1 MVALALPVLIG
12 FGVWQLQRAEWKAG
26 VLADLERNQSLP
38 LRDLGAG
45 PIPDDAQ
52 FRLVRLELACTGGLA
67 ELRAGRN
74 LEGRQGYSYL
84 QRCRAG
90 DTPVT
95 RDAGWR
101 ARPDPIA
108 IPGGTARFEGRLVR
122 DGRAGWVLVDARSGP
137 PLVPSAP
144 PGPDTISDNHLS
156 YAVQW
161 FGFAAILALIY
172 GLWLRRWLA
181 SHRPPA

>member
-1 MVALALPVLIG
+1 MVAIAIPILIG
-12 FGVWQLQRAEWKAG
+12 FGVWQLDRAEWKAG
-26 VLADLERNQSLP
+26 VLADLARNQALP
-38 LRDLGAG
+38 LVDLGAG

-52 FRLVRLELACTGGLA
+52 FRLVRLRLDCAGGLA
-67 ELRAGRN
+67 RLTAGRS
-74 LEGRQGYSYL
+74 LDGQSGYSYL
-84 QRCRAG
+84 VQCRAG

-95 RDAGWR
+95 RDAGWH

-108 IPGGTARFEGRLVR
+108 IPGGTASFEGRLVKGPG
-122 DGRAGWVLVDARSGP
+122 DSWVLVDQRSGP

-156 YAVQW
+156 YAIQW
-161 FGFAAILALIY
+161 FSFAAILAVIY

-181 SHRPPA
+181 SNRPPA